1 MYFSRLF
8 HRHHATDTP
17 FLSLCKK
24 GEGQTCFDRAPE
36 NLFWQKRVVCGAL
49 RACDIAVPKACPAAR
64 SAALPSDYVRERAR
78 SSTHV
83 HDCRGSS
90 TSAWSC
96 TCLICPRERG
106 AVRHLRTHV
115 YVIYRRMCE
124 PCRSLHEGCTE
135 RCRWRRAVK
144 TRAMSPLSHSAFSV
158 SVVGRALN
166 GTFLVLTNIIY
177 SQAVAQHSLEKLNKK
192 KNATTHMVD
201 HTQDPTH

>member
-1 MYFSRLF
+1 MFRPCPPRTCSGRSASSVGRCVRATSQCPKLARRLAPPHYLVTTF
-8 HRHHATDTP
+8 ASGRGPAR
-17 FLSLCKK
+17 
-24 GEGQTCFDRAPE
+24 TCTTAAAHPPAHGVAPA
-36 NLFWQKRVVCGAL
+36 LFVPES
-49 RACDIAVPKACPAAR
+49 AVPC
-64 SAALPSDYVRERAR
+64 V
-78 SSTHV
+78 
-83 HDCRGSS
+83 
-90 TSAWSC
+90 TS
-96 TCLICPRERG
+96 
-106 AVRHLRTHV
+106 RTHV

-135 RCRWRRAVK
+135 RCGWRRAVK